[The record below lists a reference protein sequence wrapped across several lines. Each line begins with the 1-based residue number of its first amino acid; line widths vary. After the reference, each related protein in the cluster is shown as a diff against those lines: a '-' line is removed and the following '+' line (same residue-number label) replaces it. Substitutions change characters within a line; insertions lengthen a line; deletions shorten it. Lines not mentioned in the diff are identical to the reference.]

1 MKLTHISLSIIS
13 SFLKSIRL
21 FDILNLR
28 IGGFTRKEIKKATE
42 LAFREYDDYLSYIR
56 NKGQEIIEKARE
68 KGKRIFILA
77 GRPYHVDPEVN
88 HGIDKLISQFDVA
101 VISED
106 SISHLNKKFATNVI
120 NQWTYHARLYS
131 AAKFA
136 VDNRDVDLIQL
147 VSFGCGLDAITSD
160 ETKKILESNNR
171 IYTQIKIDEIANLGA
186 VKIRIRSLLEALKR
200 REHNYE

>member
-1 MKLTHISLSIIS
+1 M
-13 SFLKSIRL
+13 
-21 FDILNLR
+21 
-28 IGGFTRKEIKKATE
+28 
-42 LAFREYDDYLSYIR
+42 
-56 NKGQEIIEKARE
+56 
-68 KGKRIFILA
+68 
-77 GRPYHVDPEVN
+77 
-88 HGIDKLISQFDVA
+88 
-101 VISED
+101 ISED